1 MTAKLQK
8 KGNALYVTIPKKMAQ
23 KANLSLGT
31 EIEMKYEDQKIIIF
45 SKTEKQPTFKDIV
58 SKINKDNLNVLEDDY
73 VPVGKEVW

>member
-8 KGNALYVTIPKKMAQ
+8 KGNALCVTIPKKMAQ

-31 EIEMKYEDQKIIIF
+31 EIEMKYEGRTIIIF
-45 SKTEKQPTFKDIV
+45 PKVEKEPTFKELV